1 MSTTALCVYCEELRV
16 DVASHAMR
24 TMRCPLCHCGIG
36 VTEAGG
42 KFRLGEVAD
51 APPPAPT
58 ARPGYG
64 LGILGAVWRRMFV
77 APPDGNH

>member
-24 TMRCPLCHCGIG
+24 TMRCPLCHCDIG
-36 VTEAGG
+36 VTEGGG

-51 APPPAPT
+51 TPPPAPHNRLKVGFF
-58 ARPGYG
+58 AAAWHKLFGSPE
-64 LGILGAVWRRMFV
+64 
-77 APPDGNH
+77 